1 MDCFLTNGAYNTRFA
16 KAFADYQKSGRQA
29 YNNTYFGEMN
39 SNGELILN
47 DLKERVVTPTEF
59 TETQTVTPPTNS
71 EPFDSQ
77 ASDDDDL
84 PF

>member
-1 MDCFLTNGAYNTRFA
+1 
-16 KAFADYQKSGRQA
+16 
-29 YNNTYFGEMN
+29 MN

-59 TETQTVTPPTNS
+59 TETQTTVPPTNS

-77 ASDDDDL
+77 ASDDDEL